1 MIKVGGARINELGKV
16 SGGKDGDQTKKEV
29 CVHNWYD
36 GKWTDVLRAKDP
48 EIAQNIASIMKAI
61 CENDNIGYDQPR
73 RNTAY
78 QAWKK
83 YGTIKGI
90 KIKCSTD
97 CSASSILSVI
107 AAFEAAHKKLDLVYG
122 KNAPTTSNMVD
133 KLMATGQFEHFTDD
147 KHTKISDY
155 LKAGDILVRKGH
167 HTVTVLEDGPAT
179 ETITEAPAKET
190 KNPYKEPAVTIKIGC
205 IGEGTR
211 WVQWHLKRL
220 GYKGKDKKLIKD
232 DGNFGLN
239 TDYALRAFQKDKG
252 LEADGKCGP
261 ATRKEIK
268 K

>member
-1 MIKVGGARINELGKV
+1 MIKVGGARINELCKV

-48 EIAQNIASIMKAI
+48 EIAQNIAAIMKAI

-107 AAFEAAHKKLDLVYG
+107 AAFEAANKKLDLVYG

-167 HTVTVLEDGPAT
+167 HTVVVLEDGSAK
-179 ETITEAPAKET
+179 EPAKEI
-190 KNPYKEPAVTIKIGC
+190 KCPYKEPTTTIKIGC
-205 IGEGTR
+205 IGESTK
-211 WVQWHLKRL
+211 WVQWHLNRL
-220 GYKGKDKKLIKD
+220 GYKDDKGKLIKD
-232 DGNFGLN
+232 DGNFGAK
-239 TDYALRAFQKDKG
+239 TKYALKNFQRDRN
-252 LEADGKCGP
+252 LEVDGKCGP
-261 ATRKEIK
+261 DTRKELK